1 MKMTVIG
8 TGYQGLVVGTCFAE
22 SGHVVTCV
30 DWDKER
36 IAQLRK
42 GEIPI
47 YEPGL
52 SELVSR
58 NIEEERL
65 FFTDSLEE
73 AIQNCL
79 LIFLCLDPVLSYSSI
94 DDIVRPVLDVVKV
107 IGRVMTGYRIL
118 VNKMTLPP
126 GTADRIK
133 EILKENT
140 THPFDI
146 VVNPDFLKQ
155 GTAVDDFLRPD
166 RVVIGCE
173 DVRVQE
179 IMKEIY
185 SPFLRTG
192 KPLLL
197 MSLRSAELSKY
208 ATAIMLAGRISIINQ
223 IADLCAVWGANISEV
238 REAVGTDSRIG
249 QTFLFP
255 GIGYGG
261 IWLPRDL
268 DLCVLFAKE
277 KGLSGYLFDAIQKV
291 NKERCE
297 KFLLTVLEHY
307 KNSVEDKILT
317 IWGASFKAR
326 TDDIREAPSIFI
338 IEQLLKRKAK
348 LRVFDPLAGPKLKEK
363 FGNQIEVA
371 SKQYPPLEGSEGL
384 LVLTEWNEFRRP
396 DYERMAQLMKEKVIF
411 DGRNLYT
418 PKTMASYGFRYYSI
432 GRPIVG

>member
-1 MKMTVIG
+1 MRITIIG
-8 TGYQGLVVGTCFAE
+8 TGYQGLVVGSCFAE
-22 SGHVVTCV
+22 SGHIVTCV

-36 IAQLRK
+36 IALLKK

-65 FFTDSLEE
+65 FFSDSLEE
-73 AIQNCL
+73 AVQNCL
-79 LIFLCLDPVLSYSSI
+79 LVFLCMDPIISYSTI
-94 DDIVRPVLDVVKV
+94 DDMVKPVLDVVK
-107 IGRVMTGYRIL
+107 IIANVMTAYRIV

-133 EILKENT
+133 EVMKQNT
-140 THPFDI
+140 QHPFDV

-166 RVVIGCE
+166 RVVVGCE

-179 IMKEIY
+179 IMKELY

-192 KPLLL
+192 KPLLM

-208 ATAIMLAGRISIINQ
+208 ATVVMLAGRISIINE

-238 REAVGTDSRIG
+238 REAVGADSRIG
-249 QTFLFP
+249 QSFLFP

-261 IWLPRDL
+261 IWVPRDVES
-268 DLCVLFAKE
+268 CILFAKE
-277 KGLSGYLFDAIQKV
+277 KGVSPYLFEAIQKV
-291 NKERCE
+291 NEERCK
-297 KFLLTVLEHY
+297 KFLAMVLEHY
-307 KNSVEDKILT
+307 KNNIKGKILT
-317 IWGASFKAR
+317 IWGASFKAK
-326 TDDIREAPSIFI
+326 TDDIRGAPSIFI
-338 IEQLLKRKAK
+338 IEELLKQGAQVRA
-348 LRVFDPLAGPKLKEK
+348 FDPLAGSKLRER
-363 FGNQIEVA
+363 FGKQIEVA

-418 PKTMASYGFRYYSI
+418 PKTMVSYGFRYYSV
-432 GRPIVG
+432 GRPPVG

>member
-1 MKMTVIG
+1 MRITVVG
-8 TGYQGLVVGTCFAE
+8 TGYQGLVVGSCFAE
-22 SGHVVTCV
+22 SGHIVTCV

-36 IAQLRK
+36 IALLKK

-65 FFTDSLEE
+65 FFSDSLEE
-73 AIQNCL
+73 AVQNCL
-79 LIFLCLDPVLSYSSI
+79 LVFLCMDPIISYSSI
-94 DDIVRPVLDVVKV
+94 EDMVKPVLDVVKV
-107 IGRVMTGYRIL
+107 IANVMTAYRII

-126 GTADRIK
+126 GTADKIK
-133 EILKENT
+133 EVMKQNT
-140 THPFDI
+140 QHPFDV

-166 RVVIGCE
+166 RVVVGCE

-179 IMKEIY
+179 IMKELY

-192 KPLLL
+192 KPLLM

-208 ATAIMLAGRISIINQ
+208 ATVVMLAGRISIINE

-238 REAVGTDSRIG
+238 REAVGADSRIG
-249 QTFLFP
+249 QSFLFP

-261 IWLPRDL
+261 IWIPRDVES
-268 DLCVLFAKE
+268 CILFAKE
-277 KGLSGYLFDAIQKV
+277 KGISPYLFEAIQKV
-291 NKERCE
+291 NEERCK
-297 KFLLTVLEHY
+297 KFLSMIMEHY
-307 KNSVEDKILT
+307 QNNIEGKILT
-317 IWGASFKAR
+317 IWGASFKAK
-326 TDDIREAPSIFI
+326 TDDIRGAPSVFI
-338 IEQLLKRKAK
+338 IEALLKNGAQV
-348 LRVFDPLAGPKLKEK
+348 RVFDPLAGPKLKER
-363 FGNQIEVA
+363 FGNKIEVV

-396 DYERMAQLMKEKVIF
+396 DYERMAQLMKERVIF

-418 PKTMASYGFRYYSI
+418 PKTIASYGFRYYSI
-432 GRPIVG
+432 GRPPVG